1 VRTLRRLR
9 VEDASQTLRAL
20 AAGKV
25 RFSMLDRDVTE
36 TPRTLQEDEAGKFSL
51 EFSYYSS

>member
-1 VRTLRRLR
+1 LRMQARRSGRL
-9 VEDASQTLRAL
+9 QRARC
-20 AAGKV
+20 GS
-25 RFSMLDRDVTE
+25 RCWTE